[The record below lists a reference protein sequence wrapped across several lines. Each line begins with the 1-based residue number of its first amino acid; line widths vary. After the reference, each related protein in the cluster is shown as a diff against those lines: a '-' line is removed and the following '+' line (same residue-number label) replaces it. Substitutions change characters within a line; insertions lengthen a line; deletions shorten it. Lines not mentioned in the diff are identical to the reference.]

1 MQAGQGESEHDVT
14 PDFTTGE
21 RHLRQRLRRLVRT
34 SELGIVALAALVGVV
49 AGLVVIAMNATLQLL
64 HELLFRIPTAGHLS
78 ITEGLAP
85 WLVLLA
91 PALGG
96 LAFGLC
102 VRAFLRTRAS
112 PPVDPIEANA
122 LQGGRMSLGDSLIVA
137 LQTLFSSGVGASVGL
152 EAGYTQAAAGFASW
166 FGRVFHVRRAD
177 LRLLVGCG
185 AGAAIGAAFDAPL
198 MGAFYGFELVLG
210 TYAIPAFVPMMT
222 ATFAA
227 ALTQQ
232 VLAPPHHP
240 PLPELSAPGLS
251 DLPSVLLL
259 GFFCALVGIAVMR
272 GATLVEAGFRRSALP
287 AWLRPAVGGLI
298 VGALALWNPAVL
310 SAGHG
315 AVYHFLAADTGL
327 VMAALLL
334 VAKVTASSVS
344 IGAGFRGGL
353 FFASLLMG
361 VMAGRVYAAGM
372 GLVLP
377 DLVPAHAFYALI
389 GMSALAVAVVGGP
402 MTMTLLALEMTG
414 NLQLTLAVL
423 AAAGTASLATRRLF
437 GFSFA
442 TWRFHL
448 RGENIRGAH
457 DIGWLREL
465 TVATLMRREVPLID
479 IDTPLME
486 ARHRYPPGATAYLVA
501 TEQGRYAGMIAPAA
515 LFETVDGEPPPTLRA
530 LLRLG
535 DSSLGPTAT
544 LREALD
550 LFERTEA
557 DALAVTLPDGTV
569 AGVLSEAHA
578 VKRYS
583 DEMGRRLAEVTGEKF
598 D

>member
-1 MQAGQGESEHDVT
+1 MPRG
-14 PDFTTGE
+14 
-21 RHLRQRLRRLVRT
+21 LRRLVRT
-34 SELGIVALAALVGVV
+34 SELGLVILAGLVGVA
-49 AGLVVIAMNATLQLL
+49 AGLVVIAMNTALQGL
-64 HELLFRIPTAGHLS
+64 HVLLFRIPAASHLS
-78 ITEGLAP
+78 TMAGVPA
-85 WLVLLA
+85 VLLLLV

-96 LAFGLC
+96 LAFGLS
-102 VRAFLRTRAS
+102 VRAFLRTSAN

-122 LQGGRMSLGDSLIVA
+122 LHGGRMSPRDSLVVG

-152 EAGYTQAAAGFASW
+152 EAGYTQAAAGLAS
-166 FGRVFHVRRAD
+166 FVGRVFHLRRGD

-227 ALTQQ
+227 SLTQQ

-240 PLPELSAPGLS
+240 PLPVLHAPGLTH
-251 DLPSVLLL
+251 LPSVLLL

-287 AWLRPAVGGLI
+287 TWLRPALGGLA

-327 VMAALLL
+327 TLAALLL

-361 VMAGRVYAAGM
+361 VMAGRVFAGGM
-372 GLVLP
+372 GLILP
-377 DLVPAHAFYALI
+377 ALVPAHDFYALI

-465 TVATLMRREVPLID
+465 TVATLMRREVPLIAL
-479 IDTPLME
+479 DTPLGE
-486 ARHRYPPGATAYLVA
+486 ARRRYPPGATAYLVA
-501 TEQGRYAGMIAPAA
+501 TENGRYAGMIPPAA
-515 LFETVDGEPPPTLRA
+515 LFETGEGTPPPDLRA
-530 LLRLG
+530 LLRLP
-535 DSSLGPTAT
+535 DVSLRPTAT

-557 DALAVTLPDGTV
+557 EALAVTLPDGEV

-578 VKRYS
+578 VKRYG
-583 DEMGRRLAEVTGEKF
+583 DEMRRRLSDVTGEKL

>member
-1 MQAGQGESEHDVT
+1 MTSEPAPSPEAVPQG
-14 PDFTTGE
+14 
-21 RHLRQRLRRLVRT
+21 LRQLVRT
-34 SELGIVALAALVGVV
+34 SELGIVALAGVVGVL
-49 AGLVVIAMNATLQLL
+49 AGLVVVAMNTTLQAL
-64 HELLFRIPTAGHLS
+64 HELIFRIPHGSHLS
-78 ITEGLAP
+78 ITAGIAP
-85 WLVLLA
+85 ALVLLG
-91 PALGG
+91 PVLGG
-96 LAFGLC
+96 LAFGLAASR
-102 VRAFLRTRAS
+102 VLRTVAS

-122 LQGGRMSLGDSLIVA
+122 LQGGRMSLRDSLVVA

-152 EAGYTQAAAGFASW
+152 EAGYTQAASGLASRI
-166 FGRVFHVRRAD
+166 GQMFHVRRAD

-185 AGAAIGAAFDAPL
+185 AGAAIGAAFNAPL

-222 ATFAA
+222 ATFTA

-232 VLAPPHHP
+232 VLAPQHHP
-240 PLPELSAPGLS
+240 PLPALSAPGLV
-251 DLPSVLLL
+251 DLPAVLLL
-259 GFFCALVGIAVMR
+259 GLVCALVGIAVMR

-287 AWLRPAVGGLI
+287 AYLRPAIGGLVVGG
-298 VGALALWNPAVL
+298 LALWNPAVL

-315 AVYHFLAADTGL
+315 AVYHFLAADSTLALAG
-327 VMAALLL
+327 LLL

-344 IGAGFRGGL
+344 IGSGFRGGL

-361 VMAGRVYAAGM
+361 VMAGRVYAAG
-372 GLVLP
+372 LELLLP
-377 DLVPAHAFYALI
+377 DLVPSHAFYALI

-414 NLQLTLAVL
+414 DLQLTLAVL
-423 AAAGTASLATRRLF
+423 AAAGTASLVTRRLF

-465 TVATLMRREVPLID
+465 TVGALMRHEVPQLD
-479 IDTPLME
+479 VDTPLAD
-486 ARHRYPPGATAYLVA
+486 ARHRYPPGSTAYLVA
-501 TEQGRYAGMIAPAA
+501 TEEGRYAGMVPPAA
-515 LFETVDGEPPPTLRA
+515 LYDAAKADDTASATLRP
-530 LLRLG
+530 LLRHAG
-535 DSSLGPTAT
+535 ESLRPQAT
-544 LREALD
+544 IREALD

-557 DALAVTLPDGTV
+557 DALAVTTPDGQV
-569 AGVLSEAHA
+569 VGILSEAHA

-583 DEMGRRLAEVTGEKF
+583 DEMGRRLSEVTGERL

>member
-1 MQAGQGESEHDVT
+1 MGERDVT
-14 PDFTTGE
+14 SDSTSGE
-21 RHLRQRLRRLVRT
+21 DGMPRGLRRLVRA
-34 SELGIVALAALVGVV
+34 SELGVVALAALVGVA
-49 AGLVVIAMNATLQLL
+49 AGLVVIAMNMALQGL
-64 HELLFRIPTAGHLS
+64 HELLFRIPTASHLS
-78 ITEGLAP
+78 TTAGVPA
-85 WLVLLA
+85 VLLLLV
-91 PALGG
+91 PTLGG

-122 LQGGRMSLGDSLIVA
+122 LHGGRMSPGDSLIVA

-152 EAGYTQAAAGFASW
+152 EAGYTQAAAGLASW
-166 FGRVFHVRRAD
+166 FGRVFHVRRGD

-227 ALTQQ
+227 SLTQQ
-232 VLAPPHHP
+232 LLAPPHHT
-240 PLPELSAPGLS
+240 PLPALNAPQLS

-287 AWLRPAVGGLI
+287 AWLRPAVGGLL

-315 AVYHFLAADTGL
+315 AVYHFLAADTGPTL
-327 VMAALLL
+327 AALLL

-361 VMAGRVYAAGM
+361 VMAGRVFAGGM
-372 GLVLP
+372 SLILP
-377 DLVPAHAFYALI
+377 DLVTAHAFYALI

-414 NLQLTLAVL
+414 NLQLTLSVL
-423 AAAGTASLATRRLF
+423 AAAGTASLATRLLF

-457 DIGWLREL
+457 DVGWLREL

-479 IDTPLME
+479 VDTPLRE
-486 ARHRYPPGATAYLVA
+486 ARRRYPPGATAALVA
-501 TEQGRYAGMIAPAA
+501 TANGRYAGMIAPAA
-515 LFETVDGEPPPTLRA
+515 LFEPVEDDAPARLRP
-530 LLRLG
+530 LLRHT
-535 DSSLGPTAT
+535 DTTLGPTTT
-544 LREALD
+544 LREALG
-550 LFERTEA
+550 LFERSEA

-569 AGVLSEAHA
+569 AGVLSEAQA

-583 DEMGRRLAEVTGEKF
+583 DEMRRRLSEVTGEKIG
-598 D
+598 

>member
-1 MQAGQGESEHDVT
+1 MPRG
-14 PDFTTGE
+14 
-21 RHLRQRLRRLVRT
+21 LRRLVRA
-34 SELGIVALAALVGVV
+34 SELGIVALAALVGVA
-49 AGLVVIAMNATLQLL
+49 AGLVVIAMNMALQGL
-64 HELLFRIPTAGHLS
+64 HELLFRIPSAVHLSTTAG
-78 ITEGLAP
+78 I
-85 WLVLLA
+85 A
-91 PALGG
+91 PAMLLLVPTLGG

-122 LQGGRMSLGDSLIVA
+122 LQGGRMSLGDSLVVA

-152 EAGYTQAAAGFASW
+152 EAGYTQAAAGLASW

-227 ALTQQ
+227 SLTQQ
-232 VLAPPHHP
+232 WLAPPQHP
-240 PLPELSAPGLS
+240 PLPALSAPELS
-251 DLPSVLLL
+251 DLPWVLLL

-287 AWLRPAVGGLI
+287 TWLRPAVGGLI

-327 VMAALLL
+327 ALAALLL
-334 VAKVTASSVS
+334 AAKVTASSVS

-361 VMAGRVYAAGM
+361 VMAGRVFAGGM
-372 GLVLP
+372 SLVLP
-377 DLVPAHAFYALI
+377 DLVPGQGFYALI

-414 NLQLTLAVL
+414 DLQLTLAVL

-457 DIGWLREL
+457 DVGWLREL

-479 IDTPLME
+479 VDTPPVD
-486 ARHRYPPGATAYLVA
+486 ARRRYPPGATAYLVA
-501 TEQGRYAGMIAPAA
+501 TEKGRYAGMIPPAA
-515 LFETVDGEPPPTLRA
+515 LFEIPEGEAPASLRP
-530 LLRLG
+530 LLRLP
-535 DSSLGPTAT
+535 DTALRPTAT

-557 DALAVTLPDGTV
+557 DALAVILPDGTV

-583 DEMGRRLAEVTGEKF
+583 DEMGRRLSEVTGEKV

>member
-1 MQAGQGESEHDVT
+1 MTPES
-14 PDFTTGE
+14 TTDE
-21 RHLRQRLRRLVRT
+21 RHLAQGLRRLVRT
-34 SELGIVALAALVGVV
+34 SELGIVVLAALVGVV
-49 AGLVVIAMNATLQLL
+49 AGLVVIAMNAALQGL
-64 HELLFRIPTAGHLS
+64 HELVFRIPAAGHLS
-78 ITEGLAP
+78 ITEGIAP
-85 WLVLLA
+85 LLVLLA

-102 VRAFLRTRAS
+102 VRAFLRTRAT

-222 ATFAA
+222 ATFTA

-232 VLAPPHHP
+232 LLAPQHHP
-240 PLPELSAPGLS
+240 ALPPIDAPSLA

-327 VMAALLL
+327 ALAALLL
-334 VAKVTASSVS
+334 VAKVTASSLS

-361 VMAGRVYAAGM
+361 VMAGRVFAGGM
-372 GLVLP
+372 GLLLP
-377 DLVPAHAFYALI
+377 DLVPGHAFYALI

-465 TVATLMRREVPLID
+465 TVATLMRQEVARID
-479 IDTPLME
+479 IETPLNE
-486 ARHRYPPGATAYLVA
+486 ARRRFPPGSTLSLVA
-501 TEQGRYAGMIAPAA
+501 TENGRYAGMIPPAA
-515 LFETVDGEPPPTLRA
+515 LYDATRDDQPETLRA
-530 LLRLG
+530 LLRHA
-535 DSSLGPTAT
+535 DASLLPTQT
-544 LREALD
+544 IREALD
-550 LFERTEA
+550 LFERAEA
-557 DALAVTLPDGTV
+557 DALAVTLPGGEV
-569 AGVLSEAHA
+569 VGILSEAHA

-583 DEMGRRLAEVTGEKF
+583 DEMGRRLSEVTGEKV